1 MGLHPANME
10 RVTEATVTAEL
21 DAAGVPFASVWTVE
35 PGVVRVDVTA
45 RPGFRLAVARERV
58 ALALENR
65 RRSDFW
71 TVHPAGVAYRWRPW
85 RSTVT
90 VRDPG
95 LDWVNSATGRTYLGT
110 PTD

>member
-1 MGLHPANME
+1 MVLHPANME
-10 RVTEATVTAEL
+10 RVTEASVTAEL
-21 DAAGVPFASVWTVE
+21 DAAGVRFAAVWTVE

-45 RPGFRLAVARERV
+45 RPGFRPAVARERV
-58 ALALENR
+58 ALALERR

-95 LDWVNSATGRTYLGT
+95 LDWADATTGRTYLGT